1 MGKPVIGTA
10 YFAILDFRNERNSLL
25 VDYSLIAVKPGE
37 YPDADDQVW
46 ADPDIDGAARYMR
59 RVFDDA
65 ALRHNL
71 GGAAQKF
78 MHEHYSPAAV
88 GATLRTHLQRLN
100 ATRNS

>member
-1 MGKPVIGTA
+1 MGKPDIGTA
-10 YFAILDFRNERNSLL
+10 YLATLDFKNERNGLL
-25 VDYSLIAVKPGE
+25 VDYSMIAVKPGE

-71 GGAAQKF
+71 GDAAQKF
-78 MHEHYSPAAV
+78 MHEQYSPAAV